1 MTINKIQLD
10 TIYWQLLELRGL
22 TDSVDIKKLSS
33 IDNSMATLAKELG
46 YSTYTD
52 EYIKGIFA
60 FETNS
65 RPLLVVK

>member
-22 TDSVDIKKLSS
+22 VDTKKLPS
-33 IDNSMATLAKELG
+33 IDDSMAILAKELG

-52 EYIKGIFA
+52 EYFKGSFKGR
-60 FETNS
+60 NN
-65 RPLLVVK
+65 V